1 MDIGTLRG
9 LGTLLVLVAFICVVS
24 WAYSGKRKAAFDEAA
39 LLPFADQS
47 LVKAPAQKA
56 SRSNNV

>member
-9 LGTLLVLVAFICVVS
+9 LGTLLVLSAFICVVF
-24 WAYSGKRKAAFDEAA
+24 WAYSGKRKAGFDEAA
-39 LLPFADQS
+39 LLPFVDQTR
-47 LVKAPAQKA
+47 VKAPAQKA

>member
-9 LGTLLVLVAFICVVS
+9 LGTLLVLGAFICVVF
-24 WAYSGKRKAAFDEAA
+24 WAYSGKRKAGFDEAA
-39 LLPFADQS
+39 LLPFADQPP
-47 LVKAPAQKA
+47 VKAHAQKA